1 MTDTMDMIRQG
12 VDIPLHRREK
22 PLRNAGSDA
31 YQALRQGV
39 AVREVSSSLENSNLK
54 DRTGTPATGRIAVVT
69 GATGG
74 IGQALVRRMLGCG
87 YRVVIL
93 SRQVQADMPGVTSI
107 ACDLTDMD
115 SIRKAAETILTHAPQ
130 LDVIVHCAGI
140 ITPRAVGEMGTQEI
154 ADQIA
159 VDLAAPIELTN
170 TLLPAMRR
178 GGHIVFVNSMAAVFP
193 LAGSSVYTAAKFGL
207 RGFARALEQ
216 ELRPRR
222 IQVSSI
228 YPASVNTPMLRRE
241 MDAGGSIY
249 NFIDQP
255 QEPDVTAQRI
265 LECCERNSREIFS
278 SVFDKLFTHACLA
291 SQGLL
296 NLSLPVMKI
305 LGRMGYRT
313 YKRRTSRM

>member
-1 MTDTMDMIRQG
+1 MDTIRQG
-12 VDIPLHRREK
+12 VGIPFHRREN
-22 PLRNAGSDA
+22 PLRNVGSGA
-31 YQALRQGV
+31 YQALRQDI
-39 AVREVSSSLENSNLK
+39 AVREVCSSLEKSYLN
-54 DRTGTPATGRIAVVT
+54 DRIGKPATGRVAVVT

-74 IGQALVRRMLGCG
+74 IGQALVRRMIGCG
-87 YRVVIL
+87 YQVIIL
-93 SRQVQADMPGVTSI
+93 SRQAQVDMPGVTPVV
-107 ACDLTDMD
+107 CDLTNMD
-115 SIRKAAETILTHAPQ
+115 SICQAAGTITRHAPQ

-140 ITPRAVGEMGTQEI
+140 ITPRPVGQMGTQEI

-159 VDLAAPIELTN
+159 VDLTAPIELTN
-170 TLLPAMRR
+170 ALLPAMRR

-228 YPASVNTPMLRRE
+228 YPASVNTPMLRHE

-265 LECCERNSREIFS
+265 LECCERSSREIFS

-313 YKRRTSRM
+313 YKRRASRN